1 MMYRLLEKLIE
12 DVTRSLSIWL
22 TPKGREESIIAIN
35 HGADAVERLAKLR
48 GEEVPDTTAISS
60 KEIERGFY
68 EFMKV
73 SGYIRLYLSTFSDEL
88 AISVGGRITPIQ
100 LTKIGKLAREYSK
113 TTWEV
118 VNPHWGSPK
127 MGSGFR
133 EFANILKDYKLL
145 EKILQE
151 SSIDFP
157 YQDPDDAIWDKEDDL
172 YTLREDVKAKIL
184 AILEKYPDVP
194 LLEIAEEI
202 HIVGSLCT
210 NQFLDTA
217 DCDVH
222 IVPKNAK
229 EWNEEETNKVIRWF
243 NENRDEIGGWIEE
256 HPIEVYIQLNPNQD
270 LMSDGCYNLLSDE
283 WLVGPKIVPIS
294 SDPYEDFSHIADD
307 IRNTVEDADK
317 LFGELKRDV
326 IDFEV
331 IEIAME
337 RMSGEDKD
345 RLLQKLQ
352 DKLDELEDDI
362 EALYKEKGEW
372 TDARRG
378 ASKPETPEQALKD
391 VELAKNWKDVNA
403 TFKFVNRYRYM
414 RTIKNLKELLA
425 DEEITPDEVEKIKS
439 IMGV

>member
-1 MMYRLLEKLIE
+1 MMNSLLENLLE
-12 DVTRSLSIWL
+12 DITRSLSMWL
-22 TPKGREESIIAIN
+22 TPQGKEEAIRKIDHATDAIA
-35 HGADAVERLAKLR
+35 RLAKL
-48 GEEVPDTTAISS
+48 EDKEPDFDVSS
-60 KEIERGFY
+60 VAKERAFFK
-68 EFMKV
+68 FMKV

-88 AISVGGRITPIQ
+88 TLSVGSEVTPAQ
-100 LTKIGKLAREYSK
+100 LTRIGKLAREYSEIS
-113 TTWEV
+113 WEI
-118 VNPHWGSPK
+118 VNPHWQSPK
-127 MGSGFR
+127 GGTGFR
-133 EFANILKDYKLL
+133 EFVSTLKDYELV
-145 EKILQE
+145 ESFNE

-157 YQDPDDAIWDKEDDL
+157 QESLDLAVWDKKDNT
-172 YTLREDVKAKIL
+172 YTLREDVKNKIL
-184 AILEKYPDVP
+184 NILKKYPNAP

-210 NQFLDTA
+210 NQFLDIA

-222 IVPKNAK
+222 IVPKNID
-229 EWNEEETNKVIRWF
+229 EWDEEEVNKVIRWF
-243 NENRDEIGGWIEE
+243 NENRDDIDGRIEK
-256 HPIEVYIQLNPNQD
+256 HPIEVYAQLDINQD
-270 LMSDGCYNLLSDE
+270 LMSDGCYNLLEDK
-283 WLVGPKIVPIS
+283 WLIGPKIVPMS

-391 VELAKNWKDVNA
+391 VELAKKWQDVNA

-414 RTIKNLKELLA
+414 RTIADLKKILA
-425 DEEITPDEVEKIKS
+425 DEEVTADEVEKIKS